1 MASES
6 QMSRSD
12 ALVSGQPSWAY
23 GSAGTQLSDI
33 MQPVRVSGTAELSQL
48 YTETSVEK
56 GPVYLVQEEGSTPCL
71 LSLRCPP
78 ECRDII
84 TSVLVVSEARTMEVY
99 SGTGEYCGTCR
110 GEPDPG
116 LYLGSAE
123 ERDPLYKKHL
133 ILETPSPSCEVKLL
147 SLGGRTRVGVSRIV
161 LGLKTA
167 DTQGGSPPA
176 LGPGIDLRRVQAMV
190 GSMDT
195 ALSPGAQSLMDLVQ
209 FQQQSKMDALG
220 GFLPLLMG
228 GGSLAS
234 VVKGAPKPGGG
245 GGTVRHM
252 DIPEPAEG
260 GVSQNVALG
269 LRPQP
274 RSSGRFG
281 LPNGDIEGPELARA
295 VSSLLNGHP
304 GENPDLLSAL
314 QAVCGKV
321 GGLHIE
327 DDAQEGCPSAGPRQ
341 EHSCCRSLEQ
351 ALEKQLQD
359 MERRLTQHI
368 DQRLDSLQQGLER
381 TLLAGLHTA
390 LLPRAAED
398 ITSGGCH
405 CSAGLLNGE
414 S

>member
-1 MASES
+1 MANEC

-23 GSAGTQLSDI
+23 GSAGTQLSDVI
-33 MQPVRVSGTAELSQL
+33 QPVRESGTVELTQL
-48 YTETSVEK
+48 YSETSVEK

-84 TSVLVVSEARTMEVY
+84 TSLLVISEARTMEVY

-123 ERDPLYKKHL
+123 ERTPLYKKHL
-133 ILETPSPSCEVKLL
+133 ILEYPSPSCEVKLL
-147 SLGGRTRVGVSRIV
+147 SLGGRTRVGVSRVV

-167 DTQGGSPPA
+167 DTQEGSPPA
-176 LGPGIDLRRVQAMV
+176 PGPGIDLRRVRAMV
-190 GSMDT
+190 GSMGT
-195 ALSPGAQSLMDLVQ
+195 ALSPGAQSLMHLVQ
-209 FQQQSKMDALG
+209 FQQQSKMDVLG
-220 GFLPLLMG
+220 GFVPLLMG

-234 VVKGAPKPGGG
+234 VVKGAPEPEGG
-245 GGTVRHM
+245 GGTVRHTG
-252 DIPEPAEG
+252 IPGPAEG
-260 GVSQNVALG
+260 GVLQDD
-269 LRPQP
+269 QP
-274 RSSGRFG
+274 RSSGRPG
-281 LPNGDIEGPELARA
+281 LPNGNIEGPELARA
-295 VSSLLNGHP
+295 VSSLLSGHP
-304 GENPDLLSAL
+304 GQNPDLLSAVR
-314 QAVCGKV
+314 AVCGQV

-327 DDAQEGCPSAGPRQ
+327 DDAQKCCPSPGPRQ

-351 ALEKQLQD
+351 ALEQRLQE

-368 DQRLDSLQQGLER
+368 DQRLDSLQHGLER

-390 LLPRAAED
+390 LLPRGTED
-398 ITSGGCH
+398 ITSAGCH
-405 CSAGLLNGE
+405 CSAGLLNGG